1 MISDRLVLDQNHGRL
16 DIRNYSQLLVSGAVV
31 LLCDLPRYTSAIV
44 QSVEPIAPDDAIAQR
59 LSALGFVRGEQV
71 RLITVGPFGG
81 DPILVQVGF
90 TRFALRRSEAARVH
104 VHVGW
109 MNQVNP
115 LRFCTRYLST
125 FIAVPHKKFRAKRK
139 TLPPL

>member
-104 VHVGW
+104 VQLESLV
-109 MNQVNP
+109 
-115 LRFCTRYLST
+115 
-125 FIAVPHKKFRAKRK
+125 
-139 TLPPL
+139 